1 MLLVRDI
8 CQRNILLDYA
18 QINVHIRISGNR
30 WTHSSSSKPLCDI
43 LSRTFFQV
51 QSTFELFVPV
61 DVMFFAKMEWKS
73 QRDLLPS
80 VNSISAVG
88 WSLTVRSNYLVINE
102 PPITS
107 ANGRQMA
114 IGGSS

>member
-1 MLLVRDI
+1 MCTFASQEI
-8 CQRNILLDYA
+8 GG
-18 QINVHIRISGNR
+18 HIVQAANHCVIFCPG
-30 WTHSSSSKPLCDI
+30 P
-43 LSRTFFQV
+43 FFRV